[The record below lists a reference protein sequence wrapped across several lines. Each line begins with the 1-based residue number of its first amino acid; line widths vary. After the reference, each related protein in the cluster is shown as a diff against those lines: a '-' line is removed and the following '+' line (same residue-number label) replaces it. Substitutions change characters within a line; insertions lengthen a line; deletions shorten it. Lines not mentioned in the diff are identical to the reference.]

1 MRLFALI
8 FATALLS
15 FSQSNIVRI
24 PLGEDPAA
32 IMRATGA
39 GATFEFEAGVH
50 RVDRLPIESGDTLF
64 SDGGAVLSGADTFA
78 WSDLGD
84 NTYSIAWPYNWGLWS
99 IPANWPAMTDT
110 VRRREVLWVN
120 GVRLRQILTCSAL
133 GMEQYCVD
141 EIADT
146 ITFRTARPI
155 EAVEA
160 VEAAVR
166 SQLIAVGNVSNVT
179 IRGLTFTG
187 TASNYD
193 SSAVTFVSSQ
203 SITVENSRFEE
214 NNGGGLGIISSQNI
228 ITRNNVYSNNGGTG
242 YGASRIIGL
251 SAENEVANGNNWRG
265 GLGGFVNWSA
275 AGIKHLYLRN
285 AVYSNITT
293 NDNQTHGTWF
303 DTDVQ
308 GASVIG
314 LKSSG
319 NLKYGLFL
327 EALTGHV
334 SVSAST
340 LANNQIGIFSGNT
353 ANVSL
358 NDITLTDNQTGILI
372 GGDPTRPV
380 KDFVTG
386 ANYSVPPA
394 ANWKLSRVNITGK
407 GAAFRHGTG
416 AFDAY
421 RTTLSADF
429 NNFWKASSTFP
440 IEILS
445 EKLTLDQW
453 RARVNQDANSTS
465 LQDTDIPFT
474 PTPTNTAVITNTFTP
489 TNTIVISA
497 TFEPTQ
503 TPLSVTVT
511 PVISATAQPTT
522 NAETATPTPEITQ
535 TPTDEWVL
543 LGIFRITIRVE
554 QLATPE

>member
-8 FATALLS
+8 IATALLS
-15 FSQSNIVRI
+15 LSQLNIVRI
-24 PLGEDPAA
+24 PLGEDAA
-32 IMRATGA
+32 SIMRATGA
-39 GATFEFEAGVH
+39 GAVFDFEAGVH
-50 RVDRLPIESGDTLF
+50 RTGNLPVESNDVLQ
-64 SDGGAVLSGADTFA
+64 SDGGAVLSGADLFA
-78 WSDLGD
+78 WKDLGD
-84 NTYSIAWPYNWGLWS
+84 NTYSIAWPYNLGLWS
-99 IPANWPAMTDT
+99 IPANWPAMSDV
-110 VRRREVLWVN
+110 VRRREVLWIN

-133 GMEQYCVD
+133 TLEQYCVD
-141 EIADT
+141 EIADV
-146 ITFRTARPI
+146 ILFRTARPI
-155 EAVEA
+155 ET

-166 SQLIAVGNVSNVT
+166 SQLISVSNVSNVT

-193 SSAVTFVSSQ
+193 SSAVIFTNSSNILVEDSTF
-203 SITVENSRFEE
+203 TEH
-214 NNGGGLGIISSQNI
+214 NGGGLGIVSGQNI
-228 ITRNNVYSNNGGTG
+228 TTRGNVYSNNGGTG

-251 SAENEVANGNNWRG
+251 SAENEIANGNNWRG

-303 DTDVQ
+303 DTDIQ
-308 GASVIG
+308 GASVVG
-314 LKSSG
+314 LQSHR

-358 NDITLTDNQTGILI
+358 NDITLTDNATGILI

-394 ANWKLSRVNITGK
+394 ANWRLNRVNITGK

-429 NNFWKASSTFP
+429 NNLWKENSTTP
-440 IEILS
+440 YEVLS
-445 EKLTLDQW
+445 EKLSLEQW
-453 RARVNQDANSTS
+453 RVRTGQDANSTS
-465 LQDTDIPFT
+465 LQIADIPFT
-474 PTPTNTAVITNTFTP
+474 PTPTITPSPTLTLTQTATLTPSSTP
-489 TNTIVISA
+489 TM
-497 TFEPTQ
+497 
-503 TPLSVTVT
+503 
-511 PVISATAQPTT
+511 QPTS

-554 QLATPE
+554 QLATPD

>member
-1 MRLFALI
+1 MSLPVLL

-15 FSQSNIVRI
+15 LSQVNIVRI

-50 RVDRLPIESGDTLF
+50 RVERLPIDSGDTLF
-64 SDGGAVLSGADTFA
+64 SDGGAVLSGADLFA

-99 IPANWPAMTDT
+99 VPANWPAMTDT

-120 GVRLRQILTCSAL
+120 GIRLRQILTCSAL

-155 EAVEA
+155 ET

-166 SQLIAVGNVSNVT
+166 SQLISVSNVSNVT

-193 SSAVTFVSSQ
+193 SSAVIFTNSSN
-203 SITVENSRFEE
+203 ITVEDSTFTEH
-214 NNGGGLGIISSQNI
+214 NGGGLGIVSGQNI
-228 ITRNNVYSNNGGTG
+228 TTRNNVYSNNGGTG

-303 DTDVQ
+303 DTDIQ
-308 GASVIG
+308 GASVVG
-314 LKSSG
+314 LQSHR

-334 SVSAST
+334 SVSASH

-358 NDITLTDNQTGILI
+358 NDVTLTDNATGILV

-394 ANWKLSRVNITGK
+394 ANWRLNRVNITGK

-421 RTTLSADF
+421 RTTLSADW
-429 NNFWKASSTFP
+429 NNFFRLDSSTP

-445 EKLTLDQW
+445 EKLSLSQW
-453 RARVNQDANSTS
+453 RARVNQDLNSTS
-465 LQDTDIPFT
+465 LQIADIPFT
-474 PTPTNTAVITNTFTP
+474 PTPTNTAVI
-489 TNTIVISA
+489 SA
-497 TFEPTQ
+497 TFEPTLTPTQ

-511 PVISATAQPTT
+511 PVISATARPTT
-522 NAETATPTPEITQ
+522 NAETATPDTQ
-535 TPTDEWVL
+535 T
-543 LGIFRITIRVE
+543 
-554 QLATPE
+554 ATPNFVWRFEIVIKGWKE

>member
-15 FSQSNIVRI
+15 FSQQNIVRI

-32 IMRATGA
+32 IMRATPA
-39 GATFEFEAGVH
+39 GAVFEFTAGTY
-50 RVDRLPIESGDTLF
+50 RVERLPVESGDVLQ
-64 SDGGAVLSGADTFA
+64 SDGGAVLSGADLFA
-78 WSDLGD
+78 WKDLGD
-84 NTYSIAWPYNWGLWS
+84 NTYSIPWTYTFGFWGT
-99 IPANWPAMTDT
+99 PANWPT
-110 VRRREVLWVN
+110 VPQITQRKEIVWVN
-120 GVRLRQILTCSAL
+120 GQRLRQILICTAL
-133 GMEQYCVD
+133 TLEQFCVD
-141 EIADT
+141 ETADV
-146 ITFRTARPI
+146 ILFRTARPI
-155 EAVEA
+155 ER

-187 TASNYD
+187 TAGNYD
-193 SSAVTFVSSQ
+193 SSAVLFTNSSNILVEDSTF
-203 SITVENSRFEE
+203 TEH
-214 NNGGGLGIISSQNI
+214 NGGGLGIVSGQNI
-228 ITRNNVYSNNGGTG
+228 TTRNNVYSGNGGTG

-251 SAENEVANGNNWRG
+251 SAENEIANGNNWRG

-308 GASVIG
+308 DASVVG
-314 LKSSG
+314 LQSHR

-358 NDITLTDNQTGILI
+358 NDITLTDNATGILI

-394 ANWKLSRVNITGK
+394 ANWRLNRVNITGK

-429 NNFWKASSTFP
+429 NNLWREGSTTP

-453 RARVNQDANSTS
+453 RVRTGQDLNSTS

-474 PTPTNTAVITNTFTP
+474 PTPTNT
-489 TNTIVISA
+489 IVISA
-497 TFEPTQ
+497 TFEPTLTPTQ
-503 TPLSVTVT
+503 TPLSVTVGPT
-511 PVISATAQPTT
+511 ITTTAESTS
-522 NAETATPTPEITQ
+522 NAETATPEPNEK
-535 TPTDEWVL
+535 TPTATAEWV
-543 LGIFRITIRVE
+543 TIGVWRFTIKAEWCEVC
-554 QLATPE
+554 ATP